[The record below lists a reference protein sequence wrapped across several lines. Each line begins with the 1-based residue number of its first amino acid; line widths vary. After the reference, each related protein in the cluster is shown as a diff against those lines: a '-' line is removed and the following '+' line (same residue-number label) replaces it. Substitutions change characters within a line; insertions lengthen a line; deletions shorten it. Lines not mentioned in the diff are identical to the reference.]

1 MHENKVQTCL
11 ALSVKKLETK
21 LVLVRPKVRNI
32 LKVEINIEI
41 GTVVLIGTFMGTF
54 LSEPTIFN
62 SNPNLGSTALVYP
75 WV

>member
-1 MHENKVQTCL
+1 MSNNNMHENKVQTCL

-41 GTVVLIGTFMGTF
+41 GTTVPLIQTQF
-54 LSEPTIFN
+54 
-62 SNPNLGSTALVYP
+62 
-75 WV
+75 